1 MKKEHWITTLSLI
14 ICWFLL
20 SFWIGHDIIL
30 PSPLNVFESMK
41 NQLFHSEFF
50 SILFITGS
58 RMMKGLMLA
67 FLSSLILI
75 LLENRFPQFKEY
87 FVPIEKCMKTIP
99 NITYILIFLIWF
111 GQEHSVTAVLFFILF
126 PIFYSSLSLALND
139 FHQKTDELL
148 SIYPVTNYDK
158 NIKLLLPMM
167 FPVLMQSLKLG
178 FGFGL
183 KVTVMAEIMNE
194 AQGGVGRQMSLC
206 RRNLDS
212 AGIFAWTIWILI
224 IGLFVE
230 IIFSKIIKIYRK
242 GFNYENSND

>member
-75 LLENRFPQFKEY
+75 LIFFQYIQNKHNTL
-87 FVPIEKCMKTIP
+87 P
-99 NITYILIFLIWF
+99 NNCQSHYC
-111 GQEHSVTAVLFFILF
+111 
-126 PIFYSSLSLALND
+126 
-139 FHQKTDELL
+139 
-148 SIYPVTNYDK
+148 
-158 NIKLLLPMM
+158 KLLDSS
-167 FPVLMQSLKLG
+167 QHH
-178 FGFGL
+178 
-183 KVTVMAEIMNE
+183 
-194 AQGGVGRQMSLC
+194 
-206 RRNLDS
+206 RNYQ
-212 AGIFAWTIWILI
+212 
-224 IGLFVE
+224 
-230 IIFSKIIKIYRK
+230 KIQACTH
-242 GFNYENSND
+242 